1 MLSEEHRE
9 IPPELLAHEGVDDG
23 VDAAVSHPQGLC
35 HLHGLVQLAAA
46 LTGTQ
51 AKEFLEGA
59 QEEDD
64 VVGSPEEKVDNHDHE
79 DEPHSLVLL
88 LLVATPEQGFYDSR
102 VADNHDKQWQHQP
115 QDAPH
120 NCVEILPS

>member
-1 MLSEEHRE
+1 MLSEERGE
-9 IPPELLAHEGVDDG
+9 IPPELLPNKGVDDG
-23 VDAAVSHPQGLC
+23 VDAAVRHPQGLC
-35 HLHGLVQLAAA
+35 HLHGLVQPVRATAVI
-46 LTGTQ
+46 Q

-59 QEEDD
+59 QEKDD

-102 VADNHDKQWQHQP
+102 IADDHDKQWQHQP

-120 NCVEILPS
+120 NCMEILPS

>member
-1 MLSEEHRE
+1 MLSEERGE
-9 IPPELLAHEGVDDG
+9 IPPELLPNKGVDDG
-23 VDAAVSHPQGLC
+23 VDAAVGQPQGLC
-35 HLHGLVQLAAA
+35 HLHGLVQLTAA
-46 LTGTQ
+46 LTVTQ

-59 QEEDD
+59 QEKDD

-102 VADNHDKQWQHQP
+102 IADDHDKQWQHQP

-120 NCVEILPS
+120 NCMEILPS